1 VEATSNNFC
10 DHFKALELAVFG
22 VKLEETVNVIFGD
35 KEIHSAVVFF
45 IMFLSHHLFKLI
57 FEGIGVKINMRKM
70 RTISDKVFELSV
82 MCHFSIVNIWE
93 VSLSRNVK
101 AFKHLLDESE
111 VHCCYSQAD
120 QLTPVY

>member
-1 VEATSNNFC
+1 VSKRPSYNSLWKRRVTILRTVYCICKDLLC

-22 VKLEETVNVIFGD
+22 VKLEEAVNIIFGD
-35 KEIHSAVVFF
+35 KEINSAVVFF
-45 IMFLSHHLFKLI
+45 IMFLSHHLFELI

-93 VSLSRNVK
+93 VSL
-101 AFKHLLDESE
+101 F
-111 VHCCYSQAD
+111 
-120 QLTPVY
+120 